1 MTDYILEATAK
12 CPIIVFIA
20 WPPFNAMMLLIQP
33 FRFSLPR
40 PLQAI
45 RRDVKNT
52 VDHSL
57 NFEAVSVLKFQFC
70 LLTRPVGC
78 AERLNS
84 LRDADT

>member
-1 MTDYILEATAK
+1 
-12 CPIIVFIA
+12 
-20 WPPFNAMMLLIQP
+20 MMLLIQP

-45 RRDVKNT
+45 RRDLKNT

-57 NFEAVSVLKFQFC
+57 NFEVVSVLKFQFC

-78 AERLNS
+78 VERLNS
-84 LRDADT
+84 LRDADTLGPDNLFSCHYDRIQFC